1 MFAVLK
7 TANLRECI
15 KLPVVDV
22 IFWRYT
28 AGQCYWIFYEDCFF
42 EYFFGAL
49 NILRCN
55 LMNISDVVLNIFA
68 KILNIFR

>member
-7 TANLRECI
+7 MANLRECI

-22 IFWRYT
+22 IFLAVYRWSK
-28 AGQCYWIFYEDCFF
+28 AN
-42 EYFFGAL
+42 EYFLLNNFFAAL

-55 LMNISDVVLNIFA
+55 LLNISDVVLNI
-68 KILNIFR
+68 